1 MNTLFLFGLF
11 GGAEMVEGEP
21 GVIIGPISMVLG
33 GLVNFI
39 YNMVASISTV
49 GAFGISIIIVTI
61 IFRSATLPFS
71 IKQFRSSQKMAE
83 LQPEMKKIKD
93 KYGDT
98 KDPELKRKMHMEMQE
113 LQRKNGVNMF
123 ASCLPMLLQMPI
135 FIAMIYVM
143 RQAFLFVT
151 PITDVYTML
160 ANAIIALE
168 WYAFEGAIMPIVWE
182 RVPQAMWPEYFPRV
196 AEDLI
201 RLINVMGADNWAH
214 VFDSITLSINEG
226 VAYVS
231 AQGYAELVRHPAY
244 ANAAQLAEIQR
255 LHNEMVSTVSFL
267 GINLVAAPGLLNWP
281 GALIPVTAA
290 ITTFFQ
296 SKLMMARSA
305 NADPTQQGTQK
316 MMMYAMPVMMGFF
329 TIGIAAGVG
338 LYWIAGNV
346 YAIVQQLIMN
356 KYMKKPTP
364 SVIDADAIADKKK

>member
-1 MNTLFLFGLF
+1 
-11 GGAEMVEGEP
+11 
-21 GVIIGPISMVLG
+21 
-33 GLVNFI
+33 
-39 YNMVASISTV
+39 
-49 GAFGISIIIVTI
+49 
-61 IFRSATLPFS
+61 
-71 IKQFRSSQKMAE
+71 
-83 LQPEMKKIKD
+83 
-93 KYGDT
+93 
-98 KDPELKRKMHMEMQE
+98 
-113 LQRKNGVNMF
+113 
-123 ASCLPMLLQMPI
+123 
-135 FIAMIYVM
+135 
-143 RQAFLFVT
+143 
-151 PITDVYTML
+151 
-160 ANAIIALE
+160 
-168 WYAFEGAIMPIVWE
+168 
-182 RVPQAMWPEYFPRV
+182 MWPEYFPRV